1 MKKPYFKYF
10 VALLL
15 FGSNGIIAGRI
26 HMNSYEIVLFR
37 TLIGSLSLLFL
48 FLIRGNRF
56 TFTGRRKSL
65 LFLLASGVSM
75 GACWMFLY
83 EAYQR
88 VGVGIS
94 SLLYYCAP
102 VLVMIFSPLLFRE
115 KLTREKLVG
124 FLVVAVGVCLVNGR
138 ARGDADSWGL
148 LCAGMSAMMYF
159 FVVVFNKKAT
169 EISGIENAAI
179 QLTVAFFTVAA
190 FVVFKQGLTIHISGK
205 DVPWILCLGLVNT
218 GFGCLLYFSSI
229 AELPVQTVAICSYL
243 EPLAA
248 VLLSVFFLQETMTAM
263 QIVGAVLIFA
273 GAIYGVRKENVGNA

>member
-1 MKKPYFKYF
+1 
-10 VALLL
+10 
-15 FGSNGIIAGRI
+15 
-26 HMNSYEIVLFR
+26 MNSYEIVLFR
-37 TLIGSLSLLFL
+37 TLIGSLSLLL
-48 FLIRGNRF
+48 LSLIRGNRF

-138 ARGDADSWGL
+138 ARGGTDSWGL
-148 LCAGMSAMMYF
+148 LCAGMSAIMYF

-169 EISGIENAAI
+169 EISGIENTAI

-229 AELPVQTVAICSYL
+229 AELPIQTVAICSYL